1 MTARRYG
8 RRVLIAA
15 AALVGLAAGRVLAP
29 VRRRARVTLTWWPLL
44 PAGAAAQVGAG
55 RLDDA
60 AALATL
66 LVGYACL
73 LAFATANLHLTGTGV
88 IAVGLACNV
97 VPLALN
103 GGMPVRASALVDAGI
118 IDAVDVE
125 AVELRGSR
133 HVAGDDDILAGL
145 GDIVPVP
152 AADRVVSFGDLIL
165 VVGVADAVA
174 QLTRRRRRSLST
186 NDARR
191 ADHTL
196 RTPSPRAAS
205 SSNNA
210 RPDQDWGDAPI
221 PVPSSGSQYSAKP
234 DASAPDTVAGPTPA
248 PARASR

>member
-1 MTARRYG
+1 M
-8 RRVLIAA
+8 LIAA

-44 PAGAAAQVGAG
+44 PAGLAAQVGAG

-73 LAFATANLHLTGTGV
+73 LGFAAANLHLTGTGV

-118 IDAVDVE
+118 IDAVDVDT
-125 AVELRGSR
+125 VELRGSR
-133 HVAGDDDILAGL
+133 HVADDDDILAGL
-145 GDIVPVP
+145 GDVVPVP
-152 AADRVVSFGDLIL
+152 VADRVVSFGDLVL
-165 VVGVADAVA
+165 VVGVGDAVA
-174 QLTRRRRRSLST
+174 QLTRRRRRSRST
-186 NDARR
+186 DDARGS
-191 ADHTL
+191 DHAPG
-196 RTPSPRAAS
+196 TPPARAAS
-205 SSNNA
+205 WSSSSA
-210 RPDQDWGDAPI
+210 RPAQDWGEAPI
-221 PVPSSGSQYSAKP
+221 AVPSSGSQYSAKP

-248 PARASR
+248 PVRASR